1 MSPNMSSRSSS
12 HASNRNDEP
21 LLPFGASGLGFD
33 KPSLQMRIRSV
44 LSRNLVRR
52 VLLWVVASL
61 VLVSIILYSKTPVS
75 LYDVAT
81 THHQGQSESPG
92 EGHPV
97 GDQVEPE
104 SPGHANV
111 ESPGDD
117 DKPDES
123 EKTEPSEAPEQPEQ
137 SQAAQ
142 EPQEPQDPQ
151 PDQADDKDDDETSE
165 PDKQG
170 AVVVEVPGDEE
181 EDHQDDDDGNSLSPE
196 DKEAKKQYQ
205 EDLKRNPWLK
215 FKQLVSPYAKFP
227 FVLR

>member
-12 HASNRNDEP
+12 HASNRNDES
-21 LLPFGASGLGFD
+21 LLPFGAAGPGFD
-33 KPSLQMRIRSV
+33 KPSLQLRVRSV

-61 VLVSIILYSKTPVS
+61 VLVSFILYSKTPVS

-97 GDQVEPE
+97 GDHGE
-104 SPGHANV
+104 SESVGDAKV
-111 ESPGDD
+111 ESPSDGV
-117 DKPDES
+117 KPDE
-123 EKTEPSEAPEQPEQ
+123 TETTEAPEEPEQ
-137 SQAAQ
+137 SQ
-142 EPQEPQDPQ
+142 EPQEPQ
-151 PDQADDKDDDETSE
+151 PDQANDEGHDDTSE
-165 PDKQG
+165 LTEG
-170 AVVVEVPGDEE
+170 GLVEGPGDEE
-181 EDHQDDDDGNSLSPE
+181 EDHQNNDDGDSLRPE
-196 DKEAKKQYQ
+196 DQSAKKQYQ

-215 FKQLVSPYAKFP
+215 FNQFVPPRTIFP